1 MPIIE
6 FRKVNKVYPTGTCA
20 LRNVSFSVKE
30 GEFVFL
36 VGESGAGKS
45 TIFKLLTC
53 EERPTSGQVLIDHYN
68 ITHMKERYVPY
79 LRRQMGLIFQDF
91 RLIDTMTVGEN
102 VAFAMQIIGEPVKK
116 IKQRVPI
123 ALSVVGLRNKIDEYP
138 SELSG
143 GEAQRVCI
151 ARAIVN
157 RPKIIIAD
165 EPTGDLDPL
174 NGESIMALLE
184 RTNSSNGTTVLTCS
198 HDRVLIN
205 KMRKRV
211 IELQQGELIRDE
223 PCGQYFPAS
232 DPSKKWVPFVEH
244 ENTVLNGDE
253 ESAKR
258 KAESEALI
266 SEGEAALH
274 QLRLED
280 EEEAKKKKSG
290 EKELDFGA
298 FSSSEKDIS
307 ATDDGKEER
316 APKRRSRRDIRSRTI
331 PPFSEK
337 DDAKN
342 GKCLRETESDVN
354 SKTVSRDLRRPV
366 NALRDYKR
374 LDISRRDIYSDDML
388 SEELSDR
395 QGRADMKHE
404 HVSATHDRIRDDSTQ
419 SEQDSLEQESLEMRP
434 DNRLSEM
441 ARADDL
447 MDILRRRSDR
457 RRDRMSLDDR
467 LKQLQDAYSSD
478 ALKDE
483 GSDDDNE
490 ASSE

>member
-20 LRNVSFSVKE
+20 LRDVSFSIKE

-53 EERPTSGQVLIDHYN
+53 EERPTSGQVMIDHYN
-68 ITHMKERYVPY
+68 ITQMKERYVPY
-79 LRRQMGLIFQDF
+79 LRRQMGMIFQDF

-102 VAFAMQIIGEPVKK
+102 VAFAMEIIGESPKK
-116 IKQRVPI
+116 IKQRVPL

-138 SELSG
+138 TELSG

-157 RPKIIIAD
+157 RPKIIVAD

-184 RTNSSNGTTVLTCS
+184 RINRSNGTTVLTCS

-223 PCGQYFPAS
+223 PCGQYFPSSESTAA
-232 DPSKKWVPFVEH
+232 WVPFVGREPP
-244 ENTVLNGDE
+244 VLNGDE

-258 KAESEALI
+258 KAESDALI
-266 SEGEAALH
+266 SEGEAALL

-280 EEEAKKKKSG
+280 EAEAKRKKSTR
-290 EKELDFGA
+290 KE
-298 FSSSEKDIS
+298 
-307 ATDDGKEER
+307 
-316 APKRRSRRDIRSRTI
+316 
-331 PPFSEK
+331 
-337 DDAKN
+337 
-342 GKCLRETESDVN
+342 
-354 SKTVSRDLRRPV
+354 RDLGVFTSIER
-366 NALRDYKR
+366 
-374 LDISRRDIYSDDML
+374 
-388 SEELSDR
+388 
-395 QGRADMKHE
+395 
-404 HVSATHDRIRDDSTQ
+404 
-419 SEQDSLEQESLEMRP
+419 ESLENDDKEKSRPLKLRVRRDVHKRKSPSPVECDEDSERQSDAEKESAKARP
-434 DNRLSEM
+434 DNRMSEM
-441 ARADDL
+441 ARDDDL
-447 MDILRRRSDR
+447 MDILRQRSVQ
-457 RRDRMSLDDR
+457 RRDRMSLDER
-467 LKQLQDAYSSD
+467 LKQLQDAYTSD
-478 ALKDE
+478 ARKDVIQ
-483 GSDDDNE
+483 DDEKD
-490 ASSE
+490 AGAQ

>member
-1 MPIIE
+1 MIE

-20 LRNVSFSVKE
+20 LRNVSFSIEE

-53 EERPTSGQVLIDHYN
+53 EEHPSSGQVLIDHYN
-68 ITHMKERYVPY
+68 ITQMKERYVPY

-102 VAFAMQIIGEPVKK
+102 VAFAMEIIGEPPKK
-116 IKQRVPI
+116 IKQRVPL

-138 SELSG
+138 TELSG

-184 RTNSSNGTTVLTCS
+184 RINRSNGTTVLTCS

-223 PCGQYFPAS
+223 SCGQYFPS
-232 DPSKKWVPFVEH
+232 SESPSAWVPFVER
-244 ENTVLNGDE
+244 EISVLNGDE

-258 KAESEALI
+258 KAERDALI
-266 SEGEAALH
+266 SEGEAALL

-280 EEEAKKKKSG
+280 EAEAKSKKSKG
-290 EKELDFGA
+290 KERDLGVFSSIERESPESDKKEKSRPPKLRARRDTPKKESASIAESDEDKDIECQSNVEKE
-298 FSSSEKDIS
+298 SV
-307 ATDDGKEER
+307 
-316 APKRRSRRDIRSRTI
+316 
-331 PPFSEK
+331 
-337 DDAKN
+337 
-342 GKCLRETESDVN
+342 ETS
-354 SKTVSRDLRRPV
+354 
-366 NALRDYKR
+366 
-374 LDISRRDIYSDDML
+374 
-388 SEELSDR
+388 
-395 QGRADMKHE
+395 
-404 HVSATHDRIRDDSTQ
+404 
-419 SEQDSLEQESLEMRP
+419 P

-441 ARADDL
+441 ARDDDL
-447 MDILRRRSDR
+447 MDILRQRSAR
-457 RRDRMSLDDR
+457 RRDRMSLDER
-467 LKQLQDAYSSD
+467 LKHLQDAYASD
-478 ALKDE
+478 ASKDE
-483 GSDDDNE
+483 VPDDEKD
-490 ASSE
+490 AGAQ

>member
-20 LRNVSFSVKE
+20 LRDVSFSIKE

-68 ITHMKERYVPY
+68 ITQMKERYVPY

-102 VAFAMQIIGEPVKK
+102 VAFAMEIIGESPKK
-116 IKQRVPI
+116 IKQRVPL

-138 SELSG
+138 TELSG

-184 RTNSSNGTTVLTCS
+184 RINRSNGTTVLTCS

-211 IELQQGELIRDE
+211 IELQQGVLVRDE
-223 PCGQYFPAS
+223 PCGQYFPSSESPAA
-232 DPSKKWVPFVEH
+232 WIPFVGREIS
-244 ENTVLNGDE
+244 VSNGDE

-258 KAESEALI
+258 KAESDALI
-266 SEGEAALH
+266 SEGEAALL

-280 EEEAKKKKSG
+280 EAEAKRKKSTG
-290 EKELDFGA
+290 KERDLDV
-298 FSSSEKDIS
+298 FSSIERESSES
-307 ATDDGKEER
+307 GTKEKSR
-316 APKRRSRRDIRSRTI
+316 PLKLSVRRDIHKRKS
-331 PPFSEK
+331 PSPVEVECDEDKDSE
-337 DDAKN
+337 
-342 GKCLRETESDVN
+342 RQSDV
-354 SKTVSRDLRRPV
+354 K
-366 NALRDYKR
+366 K
-374 LDISRRDIYSDDML
+374 
-388 SEELSDR
+388 E
-395 QGRADMKHE
+395 RAE
-404 HVSATHDRIRDDSTQ
+404 T
-419 SEQDSLEQESLEMRP
+419 RP

-441 ARADDL
+441 AREDDL
-447 MDILRRRSDR
+447 MDILRQRSAQRRA
-457 RRDRMSLDDR
+457 RMSLDER
-467 LKQLQDAYSSD
+467 IKQLQDAYTSD
-478 ALKDE
+478 ARKDVVQ
-483 GSDDDNE
+483 DDEKD
-490 ASSE
+490 AGAQ